1 MKILLIGDS
10 ITEGVNG
17 YSYVRL
23 LQVAFPD
30 YVFVNLGLGGDTLH
44 GVSRRLFTELSH
56 SPEYDAIVFAVGH
69 NDLLIPYMQQASP
82 TFRFIARSLLRRGST
97 PTPDSITFAHKL
109 QAAMDRL
116 RTVYQGPVIITT
128 LSCLGERLDNELNQ
142 QRQQLNAAI
151 RQVAYTNGLHLADVG
166 AVFDKNIEGK
176 ETAVTVL
183 GNPYTMISIDKYFS
197 RTRAG
202 VTRLSR
208 YRRTHLTIDGVHLNY
223 EGAII
228 YRDVIQAC
236 LAKI

>member
-30 YVFVNLGLGGDTLH
+30 YMFVNLGLGGDTLH
-44 GVSRRLFTELSH
+44 GVSRRLFAELAH
-56 SPEYDAIVFAVGH
+56 SSAYDAIVLAAGH

-82 TFRFIARSLLRRGST
+82 TFRFIARSLLRRGSI
-97 PTPDSITFAHKL
+97 PTPDSTTFAHKL
-109 QAAMDRL
+109 KAAMDRL
-116 RTVYQGPVIITT
+116 RTVYKGPVIITT

-151 RQVAYTNGLHLADVG
+151 RQVAHANELHLADVG
-166 AVFDKNIEGK
+166 EVFDAKLTGK
-176 ETAVTVL
+176 ETAVTAL
-183 GNPYTMISIDKYFS
+183 GNPYAMITIDKYLS

-208 YRRTHLTIDGVHLNY
+208 CRRTHLTIDGVHLNY